1 MQMTRHSDRPSKK
14 LVPSLSNDRKC
25 EHRFTEDGAMTLEI
39 DCGDCS
45 GAQSIENPKCA
56 SGIMNI
62 LASGVVPEA
71 VVLKRYIHVRYRSDR
86 LARLRESASALAAL
100 RRLEAQPGEPSDRK
114 CRTCP
119 ASRQRLAAEVIRRV
133 QADPVSFGPSR
144 KALSDKLASE
154 HASAGCPQLARC
166 IAQVVSTGIPT
177 WGPAD

>member
-1 MQMTRHSDRPSKK
+1 MTRHSNRPSKK
-14 LVPSLSNDRKC
+14 LVPSLSSDREC
-25 EHRFTEDGAMTLEI
+25 EHRFTEDEGMTLEV

-45 GAQSIENPKCA
+45 GAQSIENAKCA
-56 SGIMNI
+56 SGIMNV

-86 LARLRESASALAAL
+86 IARLRESASALAAL
-100 RRLEAQPGEPSDRK
+100 RRLETQPGEPSDRK

-119 ASRQRLAAEVIRRV
+119 ASRQKLASEVIRRV

-154 HASAGCPQLARC
+154 HAAVGCPQLAKC
-166 IAQVVSTGIPT
+166 VAQVVWMGLPNRVA
-177 WGPAD
+177 GE